1 MRYCEY
7 TTNNSDGYPLY
18 VVHFPSGIILTGAD
32 SIRTTCAGAVS
43 DALAINISI
52 SFFDMFAPPPP
63 PLAAFLFFAVWM
75 PKLAKTHVNTEAI
88 NVGSIFFCGKFG
100 IAT

>member
-1 MRYCEY
+1 M
-7 TTNNSDGYPLY
+7 
-18 VVHFPSGIILTGAD
+18 SGIILTGPC
-32 SIRTTCAGAVS
+32 SIRTICAGAVS

-52 SFFDMFAPPPP
+52 SFLDMFAPP

-75 PKLAKTHVNTEAI
+75 PKLAKTPVNTEAI